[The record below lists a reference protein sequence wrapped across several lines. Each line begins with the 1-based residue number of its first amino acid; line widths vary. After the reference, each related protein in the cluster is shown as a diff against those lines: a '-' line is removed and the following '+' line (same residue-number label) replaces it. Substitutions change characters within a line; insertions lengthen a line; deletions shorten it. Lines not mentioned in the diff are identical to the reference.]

1 MALVHRTGI
10 LSKAFQSKV
19 LAPTAALHIISD
31 INRALSSPKEIPRA
45 TKPKSDIQAL
55 LCQRGF
61 TSESSTSPHVSSQAP
76 PHSREHFER
85 RIVPFSPEQL
95 YSVVSDVG
103 AYHRFVPWCTDSR
116 VIRRVDKTHL
126 IADLGV
132 GFRFLSERYTS
143 VITLDPNRSVS
154 ADVPNSNLF
163 EYLVTDW
170 VFEPTSAGD
179 HTNLTFYV
187 EFAFRN
193 PMYRRVT
200 DLFFEEVVRRMVS
213 AFEHRCHLK
222 YHGGENLDSERQRGI
237 FHRW

>member
-1 MALVHRTGI
+1 MALVHRSEMLRRAFQTNV
-10 LSKAFQSKV
+10 SVPKAF
-19 LAPTAALHIISD
+19 LHIISD
-31 INRALSSPKEIPRA
+31 TIRPLTTTGIKLGALKLKRDAQLTLP
-45 TKPKSDIQAL
+45 
-55 LCQRGF
+55 QRRF
-61 TSESSTSPHVSSQAP
+61 ESEASTSARISSRAAPHA
-76 PHSREHFER
+76 RDHFER
-85 RIVPFSPEQL
+85 RIVPFSPKQL
-95 YSVVSDVG
+95 YSVVSDVD

-116 VIRRVDKTHL
+116 VTRRIDKSHL
-126 IADLGV
+126 VADLGV

-154 ADVPNSNLF
+154 VDVPNSNLF

-179 HTNLTFYV
+179 HTNLSFYV

-193 PMYRRVT
+193 PMYQRVT

-222 YHGGENLDSERQRGI
+222 YQDNENFDMESQGGI
-237 FHRW
+237 IHRW